1 MSLAKVAWAVVK
13 AVNEYR
19 RSMNEEQ
26 TVKIDGLR
34 IAVEELRT
42 DFDKHDIDF
51 EAHPGP
57 DEDLAEKI
65 RKLEARVDDL
75 DFWKAD
81 KNHSHKIITE
91 EFPE

>member
-1 MSLAKVAWAVVK
+1 MAKVAWAVVR

-26 TVKIDGLR
+26 AVKIDGLR
-34 IAVEELRT
+34 IALEELRT
-42 DFDKHDIDF
+42 DFDGHDVDF
-51 EAHPGP
+51 QAHPGP
-57 DEDLAEKI
+57 DEDLVERI
-65 RKLEARVDDL
+65 RKLEARADDL

-91 EFPE
+91 ESPK